1 MPVQIMVEIDF
12 NSTARLNLRVYM
24 QHTLCCLCRS
34 QGGSDRGSP
43 VALLDTGYTT
53 PCRISA
59 GHEGKIMQLQ
69 YQIVGEVYSSTHG
82 DTSAGYEGKSMQLA
96 LLQY

>member
-1 MPVQIMVEIDF
+1 MVEIDF

-59 GHEGKIMQLQ
+59 GHEGKIKIM
-69 YQIVGEVYSSTHG
+69 GEVYSSTHV